1 MCHGYMYQSVSV
13 CLYVCVHARRYM
25 YACILLRMYALI
37 HTYVCTRISQVGMQ
51 QLGITIVP
59 RSGRLKTRTF
69 RMVKLLSSPCTPS
82 AQSRSPVEDRYVPER
97 RRLEDLMDEMEL
109 QQRLGD
115 SLNESDNE
123 G

>member
-1 MCHGYMYQSVSV
+1 
-13 CLYVCVHARRYM
+13 
-25 YACILLRMYALI
+25 
-37 HTYVCTRISQVGMQ
+37 
-51 QLGITIVP
+51 
-59 RSGRLKTRTF
+59 
-69 RMVKLLSSPCTPS
+69 MVKLMNSTSTPS
-82 AQSRSPVEDRYVPER
+82 AQSRSPVEDRYVPDR